1 MNDVP
6 ATAAKA
12 TAPLMLPMAHVVATA
27 ILFRLFGSCLG
38 ETGTL
43 VVEEIQMDHHVVM
56 ARRDEIQRAIW

>member
-12 TAPLMLPMAHVVATA
+12 TAPPMLPMAHAVAMA
-27 ILFRLFGSCLG
+27 ISFRLFGGCLG

-43 VVEEIQMDHHVVM
+43 VVEESQTNHHVVM
-56 ARRDEIQRAIW
+56 ARRDEMQKAIW